1 MTFSKLPERP
11 LAAQGQKIAIPHNN
25 FNCRSHFFPG
35 LEFLGNIRTVSLT
48 ATFES
53 PTIGT
58 HVFYDTFTSPTI
70 GTHVFYDTFK
80 LLNRK
85 NEREHETVAIF

>member
-1 MTFSKLPERP
+1 M
-11 LAAQGQKIAIPHNN
+11 
-25 FNCRSHFFPG
+25 
-35 LEFLGNIRTVSLT
+35 RTVILT
-48 ATFES
+48 AKTSGTHVFYDTFAS

-58 HVFYDTFTSPTI
+58 HVFYDTFASPTI

-85 NEREHETVAIF
+85 NEREHETVALF